1 MRIYMKLRKSI
12 YLILL
17 ATSLIPFAANLC
29 QANPYPRDN
38 LFKALNYHRDLWFYT
53 DDRWEIKAPD
63 KWTHFMGSY
72 SLNETIR
79 LAVKDKYLSG
89 IISFA
94 IGCLKEYDDAYR
106 EGWSQ
111 RDLYMD
117 LAGNLSSFISSRDLK
132 ILCYYDTEKV
142 LIKGTVLID
151 KIIF

>member
-1 MRIYMKLRKSI
+1 MIMMKLRKVI

-17 ATSLIPFAANLC
+17 VAATIPLAANTS
-29 QANPYPRDN
+29 QAGSYPKDN
-38 LFKALNYHRDLWFYT
+38 IFKALSYTRDPWFFT

-94 IGCLKEYDDAYR
+94 IGCLKEYNDAYR

-117 LAGNLSSFISSRDLK
+117 LAGNLSSFISSRNLK
-132 ILCYYDTEKV
+132 IFCYYNEDKV
-142 LIKGTVLID
+142 VIKGTFHLN
-151 KIIF
+151 